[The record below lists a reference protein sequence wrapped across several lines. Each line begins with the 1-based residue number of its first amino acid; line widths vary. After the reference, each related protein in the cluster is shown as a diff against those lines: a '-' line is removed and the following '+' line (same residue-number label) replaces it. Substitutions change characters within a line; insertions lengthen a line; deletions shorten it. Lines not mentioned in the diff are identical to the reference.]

1 MRPFQVSVAQFAPV
15 LGVLDANLA
24 AHRRMAQAAIA
35 AGSQLIVFPEL
46 SLTGYF
52 VKDLVGDLALSRDD
66 ARLDPMREL
75 SRQIDVVASF
85 IERGEGDRAYIAAGY
100 FSGGELLH
108 VHRKVYLPTYG
119 MFEEGRFLSSGTR
132 IQAFDGPL
140 GRTAILICEDLW
152 HPSTV
157 GVAAADGADL
167 LIGVAASPARGFGGD
182 RPDSARLYE
191 QMVRVYAQLY
201 GMHIVFSNRIGFEDG
216 VGFWGGSE
224 AVDPFGRELAK
235 APYFDE
241 AMVTA
246 TLDPREARRAR
257 QVTPLGRDERLD
269 MTLSELER
277 IRRERAGGVA

>member
-1 MRPFQVSVAQFAPV
+1 MAPFQVSVAQFAPV
-15 LGVLDANLA
+15 LGDLDANLA
-24 AHRRMAQAAIA
+24 AHRKLTETAIA

-52 VKDLVGDLALSRDD
+52 VKDLVSELAIGRDD
-66 ARLDPMREL
+66 PRLAPLREL
-75 SRQIDVVASF
+75 SRRIDVVASF
-85 IERGEGDRAYIAAGY
+85 IERGSGDRAYIAAGY

-119 MFEEGRFLSSGTR
+119 MFEEGRFLSNGSEIR
-132 IQAFDGPL
+132 AFDGPC
-140 GRTAILICEDLW
+140 GRTAMLICEDLW

-201 GMHIVFSNRIGFEDG
+201 GMHVVFCNRVGFEDG

-224 AVDPFGRELAK
+224 VVDPFGRELVK
-235 APYFDE
+235 AAYFDE
-241 AMVTA
+241 ATVSVSIDA
-246 TLDPREARRAR
+246 REARRAR

-269 MTLSELER
+269 VTITELAR
-277 IRRERAGGVA
+277 IRAERVGAV

>member
-1 MRPFQVSVAQFAPV
+1 MHPFQVSVAQFAPV
-15 LGVLDANLA
+15 LGGFDANMA
-24 AHRRMAQAAIA
+24 AHRRMAEAAAA
-35 AGSQLIVFPEL
+35 AGSRLIVFPEL

-52 VKDLVGDLALSRDD
+52 VKDLVSELAIHRDD
-66 ARLDPMREL
+66 ARLDPVRDL
-75 SRQIDVVASF
+75 SRRIDVVASF
-85 IERGEGDRAYIAAGY
+85 IERGESDRAYIAAGY

-119 MFEEGRFLSSGTR
+119 MFEEGRFLSNGSR
-132 IQAFDGPL
+132 IRAFDGPL
-140 GRTAILICEDLW
+140 GRTALLICEDLW

-157 GVAAADGADL
+157 GVAAADGTDL

-191 QMVRVYAQLY
+191 QMIRVYAQLY
-201 GMHIVFSNRIGFEDG
+201 GMHVLFSNRVGFEDG

-224 AVDPFGRELAK
+224 VVDPFGRELAK

-241 AMVTA
+241 AMESAMV
-246 TLDPREARRAR
+246 DPRESHRAR

-269 MTLSELER
+269 VTLSELER
-277 IRRERAGGVA
+277 IRAERAGRLA

>member
-1 MRPFQVSVAQFAPV
+1 MRPARLSVAQFAPV
-15 LGVLDANLA
+15 LGDLDANLA
-24 AHRRMAQAAIA
+24 AHRRFADSAVAN
-35 AGSQLIVFPEL
+35 GSQLLVFPEL

-52 VKDLVGDLALSRDD
+52 VKDLVGELAMTRED
-66 ARLDPMREL
+66 ARLDPLRDM
-75 SRQIDVVASF
+75 SRRLDLVASF

-119 MFEEGRFLSSGTR
+119 MFEEGRFLSSGSR
-132 IQAFDGPL
+132 IGTFDGPL

-191 QMVRVYAQLY
+191 QMNRVYAQLF
-201 GMHIVFSNRIGFEDG
+201 GMHVVFSNRTGFEDG

-224 AVDPFGRELAK
+224 VVDPFGRELAK
-235 APYFDE
+235 SPYFDE
-241 AMVTA
+241 ALLTA
-246 TLDPREARRAR
+246 TIDPLEARRAR
-257 QVTPLGRDERLD
+257 LVTPLGRDERLD
-269 MTLSELER
+269 VTIAELDR
-277 IRRERAGGVA
+277 IRRARAGSLS

>member
-1 MRPFQVSVAQFAPV
+1 MQPFQVSVAQFAPV

-24 AHRRMAQAAIA
+24 AHRRMAETAIA

-46 SLTGYF
+46 SVTGYF
-52 VKDLVGDLALSRDD
+52 LKDLVSELAVTRDD
-66 ARLDPMREL
+66 DRLAPLREL
-75 SRQIDVVASF
+75 SRRIDVVASF
-85 IERGEGDRAYIAAGY
+85 IERGAGDRTYISAGY
-100 FSGGELLH
+100 FSGGDLLH

-119 MFEEGRFLSSGTR
+119 MFEEGRFLASGSAIR
-132 IQAFDGPL
+132 AFDGPF
-140 GRTAILICEDLW
+140 GRTALLICEDLW

-191 QMVRVYAQLY
+191 QMIRVYAQLY
-201 GMHIVFSNRIGFEDG
+201 GMHVVFANRIGFEDG

-224 AVDPFGRELAK
+224 VVDPFGRELAK

-241 AMVTA
+241 AMVTV
-246 TLDPREARRAR
+246 TIDPREARRAH

-269 MTLSELER
+269 VTLAELGR
-277 IRRERAGGVA
+277 IRAERAGAV

>member
-15 LGVLDANLA
+15 LGDLDANLA
-24 AHRRMAQAAIA
+24 AHRRMAEAAIA
-35 AGSQLIVFPEL
+35 SGSHLVVFPEL

-52 VKDLVGDLALSRDD
+52 VKDLVGDLALTRDD
-66 ARLDPMREL
+66 ARLAPLREL
-75 SRQIDVVASF
+75 SRRIDVVSSF
-85 IERGEGDRAYIAAGY
+85 IEKGPGDRAYIAAGY

-108 VHRKVYLPTYG
+108 LHRKVYLPTYG
-119 MFEEGRFLSSGTR
+119 MFEEGRFLSNGSSIR
-132 IQAFDGPL
+132 AFDGPL
-140 GRTAILICEDLW
+140 GRTTLLVCEDLW

-157 GVAAADGADL
+157 GVAAADGTDL

-191 QMVRVYAQLY
+191 QMLRVYAQLY
-201 GMHIVFSNRIGFEDG
+201 GMHVVFSNRTGFEDG

-241 AMVTA
+241 AMVAA
-246 TLDPREARRAR
+246 TLDPMQARRAR

-269 MTLSELER
+269 VTLGELER
-277 IRRERAGGVA
+277 IRRERAGTLA